1 VIYAIVQMSSQIQPS
16 DFSLAIAAAVEQ
28 FKPMCASFAAGIVTK
43 RNFMDPRY
51 MNRELMTNEITMIL
65 SQWFAREITTLVTR
79 VLNTTKQEDRNA
91 YLSDV
96 VRTELQQP
104 VARVLCP
111 LHDRFRGQDDGL
123 FGVTAS
129 ETYKSLHWDL
139 VESLIEMIGMY
150 GDAVAESW

>member
-1 VIYAIVQMSSQIQPS
+1 MSSQIQPS

-28 FKPMCASFAAGIVTK
+28 FKPMCASFAASIVSK

-79 VLNTTKQEDRNA
+79 FLNTTKQEDRNA

-96 VRTELQQP
+96 VRTELQRP
-104 VARVLCP
+104 VAQVLCP

-123 FGVTAS
+123 FDVTAT

-139 VESLIEMIGMY
+139 VEALIEMIGMY
-150 GDAVAESW
+150 ADAVAESW